1 MKHKAQSAKTA
12 KEKVSRF
19 AENWFGKNADSRFA
33 RRRLF
38 AMLRMAY
45 RVLGIKSRRGLGLLG
60 IAAGLGL
67 ASASLVMANGIYIN
81 ANTDGRCVSINDPQD
96 SFAVGSPT
104 FIQDATAYI
113 NLRNNAAECNS
124 NNKATQTNS
133 VLFYRPAGVNGVGA
147 TSLSLGGEIYVNGL
161 AMLNGYVHIPMAT
174 LQMGRDTGAGFKI
187 GSATTRTVHAGD
199 IAIGGQASADGSV
212 ADGAAQGFAVA
223 IGNNSEAI
231 GTYALGVGT
240 AAKARGQR
248 STAVGP
254 STQAE
259 GYSALAAGRFAQAY
273 GPNTTAVGRNAI
285 AGIANQLTVAEGA
298 VAVGY
303 GARARAENA
312 IALGRNALVEQNI
325 RDAMAL
331 GFGATAE
338 NDFSVALGSN
348 ARTGN
353 IVAYPT
359 ATLAG
364 TVYNFAGGA
373 PHAELSVGSLAQQR
387 QITNVASG
395 RITSESTDA
404 INGSQLFAAFSEIGK
419 THSRVNDLETR
430 MAALPAAG
438 TNPGQT
444 RVDESV
450 RAAIGGGAVINEAGG
465 LVMPQIT
472 LNSLGAR
479 VDGNGNTVPAEQPDS
494 LLGAIAALDN
504 EMIKNDRAIGAIIE
518 SALLWHPDKKAFDAE
533 RIVPQLDGDGRQLL
547 DGDGN
552 PMMVRENGKITNL
565 APGALTPE
573 SSDAVTGGQLSETN
587 DRVTDLATKA
597 DRLGED
603 SLLWNQTSGAFD
615 ARHGTSATSKISN
628 IADGVL
634 VNDAVNVGQLQ
645 TVALAA
651 STAQTA
657 ADAAKTAADNAQ
669 ASANAAQTTA
679 DGAKTAADAAQ
690 GTADNALTAAGN
702 AQTTAD
708 GAKTAADGA
717 RAAADGAK
725 TAADAAQGTADN
737 ALAAAG
743 TAQTTADGAKTA
755 ADGAKTAADTAQ
767 GTADNALA
775 AAGNAQTTADGAKTA
790 ADGAKT
796 AADTAQGTADNAL
809 AAAGNAQTTADGA
822 KTAADGA
829 RVAADGAKTAAD
841 AAQGTADNALAAAG
855 TAQTTAD
862 GAKTAA
868 DGARAAADGA
878 KTAAD
883 AAQGTAD
890 NALAAAGTAQ
900 TTADGARTAAD
911 GAKTAADAA
920 QGTADNALAAAGTAQ
935 TTADGAKTAADGA
948 RTAAD
953 AAQGRADNALAAAST
968 AQTTADGARAA
979 ADAGKPAADAAQ
991 GTADNPLAA
1000 AGTAQTTADGAKPA
1014 ADAAQGTADAA
1025 LAAADTAG
1033 SQLAGIG
1040 ANETVAGR
1048 IAGVG
1053 QSTADALG
1061 GGSSVNSDG
1070 TVTAPAYEIATI
1082 GADGTAQDPTVH
1094 HNVGDAISALDGNIA
1109 TVNTRVDDLADDSLL
1124 WSEEEGAFSASH
1136 ALEKTSR
1143 IANVTAGVAETDA
1156 VNLGQLDTVRN
1167 AADAAQI
1174 AATAA
1179 QGTADTALRAAGT
1192 AQQAAQGAETAAGAA
1207 QTSAN
1212 AAQVVADNAL
1222 AAAGAAQNTAD
1233 TARDAAA
1240 TAQNTAN
1247 AALAAAG
1254 NASSQ
1259 LAGVG
1264 ADETVVGRIADLG
1277 QSTADALGGG
1287 AAVNSDGTV
1296 TAPSYGIATITPDG
1310 TKQDPTAHNNVGDAL
1325 SALDGNIDTV
1335 NTRVDDLARDSLL
1348 WSDDE
1353 GAFSATH
1360 GNEKTNRIANVAA
1373 GVADTDAVNFG
1384 QLEAINKRVSDA
1396 FDLTE
1401 ESSQQVDG
1409 LKEALVQALG
1419 GAAVLNADGS
1429 VAAPAY
1435 GVGTISPDGTV
1446 QSPTIFSNVG
1456 DALGSLRGNVE
1467 VVNSR
1472 IDNLAD
1478 ESLRW
1483 DAGEGAFSASHGD
1496 DKTNR
1501 VGNVAAGTR
1510 DTDAVNVGQLNAVS
1524 DATNAAQGTADGAMA
1539 AATAAQSQL
1548 VGIGPNETVAA
1559 RIAEVGRSAANAL
1572 GGGVTTNSDGTLTTP
1587 AYEIAM
1593 IGADGTTQ
1601 GQRLYNNTGSALAA
1615 LGDNIGTVNTR
1626 VDDLA
1631 EAQAAS
1637 LTYDATPNG
1646 SRANSVTLL
1655 GGDPNAPVLIRNV
1668 AMGVDEQDGVNVRQL
1683 KQAQQEL
1690 EAQDRQRATEA
1701 RAYVD
1706 QSNVDTLVAGKSYA
1720 DEVGSN
1726 TLTTSMQ
1733 YTDQYVGSLAGD
1745 MNEGFNRLSSSINE
1759 VRGEARQAAAI
1770 GLAAASLR
1778 FDDRPGK
1785 LSLAV
1790 GAGAWRGAGAGAFGL
1805 GYTSET
1811 GNMRMNV
1818 SGVMTEGNFGVGA
1831 GLSFTLN

>member
-353 IVAYPT
+353 MVAYPT

-472 LNSLGAR
+472 LNSLGAT

-533 RIVPQLDGDGRQLL
+533 RIVPQLDADGRQLL

-669 ASANAAQTTA
+669 ASANATQTTA

-743 TAQTTADGAKTA
+743 TAQTTADGAKTT
-755 ADGAKTAADTAQ
+755 ADGARAAADAAQ
-767 GTADNALA
+767 GTADNALT
-775 AAGNAQTTADGAKTA
+775 AAGT
-790 ADGAKT
+790 
-796 AADTAQGTADNAL
+796 
-809 AAAGNAQTTADGA
+809 AQTTADGA

-890 NALAAAGTAQ
+890 NALTAAGNAQTTADGAKTAADGARAAADAGKSAADAAQGTADNALASAGTAQ
-900 TTADGARTAAD
+900 TTADGARTAADGARAAAD

-920 QGTADNALAAAGTAQ
+920 QGTADNALASAGTAQ

-948 RTAAD
+948 RAA
-953 AAQGRADNALAAAST
+953 
-968 AQTTADGARAA
+968 
-979 ADAGKPAADAAQ
+979 
-991 GTADNPLAA
+991 
-1000 AGTAQTTADGAKPA
+1000 ADGAKTA

-1053 QSTADALG
+1053 QSTANALG

-1094 HNVGDAISALDGNIA
+1094 HNVGDAISALDGNID

-1156 VNLGQLDTVRN
+1156 VNLGQLDTVRS

-1233 TARDAAA
+1233 TARDVAA

-1335 NTRVDDLARDSLL
+1335 NSRVDNLAGDSLL

-1360 GNEKTNRIANVAA
+1360 GNEKTSRIANVAA

-1435 GVGTISPDGTV
+1435 GIGTISPDGTV

-1510 DTDAVNVGQLNAVS
+1510 DTDAVNVGQLNVVS
-1524 DATNAAQGTADGAMA
+1524 DATNDAQGTADGAMA

>member
-67 ASASLVMANGIYIN
+67 PSASLVMANGIYIN

-312 IALGRNALVEQNI
+312 IALGRNALVEQEI

-338 NDFSVALGSN
+338 NNFSVALGSN

-353 IVAYPT
+353 MVAYPT

-364 TVYNFAGGA
+364 TAYNFAGGA

-395 RITSESTDA
+395 RISSESTDA

-450 RAAIGGGAVINEAGG
+450 RAAIGGGAVINEAGD

-472 LNSLGAR
+472 LNSLGAT

-533 RIVPQLDGDGRQLL
+533 RIVPQLDADGRQLL

-651 STAQTA
+651 STAQIA

-755 ADGAKTAADTAQ
+755 ADGAQGTADNALAAAGNAQTTADGAKTTADGARAAADGAKTAADAAQ

-775 AAGNAQTTADGAKTA
+775 AAGNAQTTADGAKTT

-796 AADTAQGTADNAL
+796 AADAAQGTADNAL

-822 KTAADGA
+822 KTTADGA
-829 RVAADGAKTAAD
+829 RAAADGAKTAAD

-855 TAQTTAD
+855 NAQTTAD
-862 GAKTAA
+862 GAKTT
-868 DGARAAADGA
+868 ADGA

-911 GAKTAADAA
+911 GARAAADGAKTAADAA
-920 QGTADNALAAAGTAQ
+920 QGTADNALASAGTAQ
-935 TTADGAKTAADGA
+935 TTADGAKT
-948 RTAAD
+948 
-953 AAQGRADNALAAAST
+953 
-968 AQTTADGARAA
+968 
-979 ADAGKPAADAAQ
+979 
-991 GTADNPLAA
+991 
-1000 AGTAQTTADGAKPA
+1000 A

-1053 QSTADALG
+1053 QSTANALG

-1094 HNVGDAISALDGNIA
+1094 HNVGDAISALDGNID

-1143 IANVTAGVAETDA
+1143 IANVTAGIAETDA

-1335 NTRVDDLARDSLL
+1335 NSRVDNLAGDSLL

-1360 GNEKTNRIANVAA
+1360 GNEKTSRIANVAA
-1373 GVADTDAVNFG
+1373 GVVDTDAVNFG

-1409 LKEALVQALG
+1409 LKGALVQALG

-1435 GVGTISPDGTV
+1435 GIGTISPDGTV
-1446 QSPTIFSNVG
+1446 QTPTIFSNVG
-1456 DALGSLRGNVE
+1456 DAIGSLRGNVE

-1501 VGNVAAGTR
+1501 VGNVAAGTL

>member
-67 ASASLVMANGIYIN
+67 PSASLVMANGIYIN

-187 GSATTRTVHAGD
+187 GSTTTRTVHSGD

-353 IVAYPT
+353 MVAYPT

-395 RITSESTDA
+395 RISSESTDA

-743 TAQTTADGAKTA
+743 TAQTTADGAKT
-755 ADGAKTAADTAQ
+755 
-767 GTADNALA
+767 
-775 AAGNAQTTADGAKTA
+775 TADGAKTA
-790 ADGAKT
+790 ADA
-796 AADTAQGTADNAL
+796 AQGTANNAL
-809 AAAGNAQTTADGA
+809 TAAGNAQTTADGA

-829 RVAADGAKTAAD
+829 RAAAD
-841 AAQGTADNALAAAG
+841 AAQGTADNALTAAGTAQMTADGAKTAADGARTAADGAKTAADAARAAADAAQGTADNALTAAG

-862 GAKTAA
+862 GAKTTA

-890 NALAAAGTAQ
+890 NALAS
-900 TTADGARTAAD
+900 
-911 GAKTAADAA
+911 
-920 QGTADNALAAAGTAQ
+920 AGTAQ

-948 RTAAD
+948 RA
-953 AAQGRADNALAAAST
+953 
-968 AQTTADGARAA
+968 
-979 ADAGKPAADAAQ
+979 
-991 GTADNPLAA
+991 
-1000 AGTAQTTADGAKPA
+1000 A

-1070 TVTAPAYEIATI
+1070 TVTAPAYGIATI

-1143 IANVTAGVAETDA
+1143 IANVTAGVVETDA

-1207 QTSAN
+1207 QASAN

-1335 NTRVDDLARDSLL
+1335 NTRVDDLAGDSLL

-1467 VVNSR
+1467 VVNNR

-1510 DTDAVNVGQLNAVS
+1510 DTDAVNVGQLNVVS